1 MGEHEESQTKQGTS
15 SNKKR
20 SDKTKK
26 KENKGKGKE
35 CASPRSAGTAN
46 QTAQA
51 RGDESVNNVSVH
63 RGFVHIC
70 QPPTYISR
78 LRIHRFMKYSALM
91 S

>member
-15 SNKKR
+15 SNKKGR
-20 SDKTKK
+20 DTTKK

-35 CASPRSAGTAN
+35 CAPPRSAGTAN

-51 RGDESVNNVSVH
+51 RRDESVNNVSVH
-63 RGFVHIC
+63 RGFVHRC
-70 QPPTYISR
+70 QPPAYISR
-78 LRIHRFMKYSALM
+78 LRIHRFMKYSALT

>member
-15 SNKKR
+15 SNTKKN
-20 SDKTKK
+20 DKTKK
-26 KENKGKGKE
+26 KENKSKGKK

-51 RGDESVNNVSVH
+51 RRDESVNNVSVH

-78 LRIHRFMKYSALM
+78 LRIHRFMKYSALT